1 MVVHILNEKVVS
13 CKGLRS
19 VLYLRLGCFYL
30 GATMS
35 LRYCKTFAVAMDV
48 GTTVCRISIILSLSL
63 VGEEKYE
70 GKKWNPYI
78 PFL

>member
-1 MVVHILNEKVVS
+1 
-13 CKGLRS
+13 
-19 VLYLRLGCFYL
+19 
-30 GATMS
+30 MS